1 MAEAK
6 PEQYVSEI
14 ASGTWRIDL
23 GFKGVPE
30 VIAAYLLAGD
40 ESLALIE
47 TGPTTTLPALRQGI
61 ATAGFSSADLTDV
74 LVTHIHLDHSGGAGV
89 LLREAP
95 RARIWVHPIGAPH
108 LVNPAK
114 LLASAGR
121 IYGDRMEELWGEV
134 APVPADR
141 VSDLTDG
148 ATVSTGGTVLTALFT
163 PGHASHHVVYW
174 DAPSGTA
181 YTGDVGGVRI
191 PDSDYV
197 CPPTPPPELDPAG
210 WTESLERIQ
219 RLSARRLCLT
229 HFGVFDDVEQHLNQL
244 ASNLSSFL
252 DIGEAAYQ
260 EGTSQEAL
268 TEHIHARMAEHVGG
282 SEQVLAPL
290 ELATPSYMA
299 AMGLERWARK
309 RDR

>member
-40 ESLALIE
+40 DSLALIE

-134 APVPADR
+134 A
-141 VSDLTDG
+141 
-148 ATVSTGGTVLTALFT
+148 
-163 PGHASHHVVYW
+163 
-174 DAPSGTA
+174 
-181 YTGDVGGVRI
+181 
-191 PDSDYV
+191 
-197 CPPTPPPELDPAG
+197 
-210 WTESLERIQ
+210 
-219 RLSARRLCLT
+219 
-229 HFGVFDDVEQHLNQL
+229 
-244 ASNLSSFL
+244 
-252 DIGEAAYQ
+252 
-260 EGTSQEAL
+260 
-268 TEHIHARMAEHVGG
+268 
-282 SEQVLAPL
+282 
-290 ELATPSYMA
+290 
-299 AMGLERWARK
+299 
-309 RDR
+309 